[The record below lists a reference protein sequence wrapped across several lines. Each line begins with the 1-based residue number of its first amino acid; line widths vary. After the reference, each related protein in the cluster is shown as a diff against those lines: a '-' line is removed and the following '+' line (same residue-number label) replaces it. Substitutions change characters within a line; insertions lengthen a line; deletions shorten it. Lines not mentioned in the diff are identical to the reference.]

1 MNSNVCVNKATEAE
15 IYRNVIVDIIRKI
28 KPEYLKRIYSL
39 VINVNN
45 LIKATTIYSVCHSK
59 IYIIFSSAQD
69 FSVSSL

>member
-39 VINVNN
+39 VIY
-45 LIKATTIYSVCHSK
+45 LYLQK
-59 IYIIFSSAQD
+59 
-69 FSVSSL
+69 